1 MSLGLRLRLWGL
13 PSLSSL
19 LPLVRVSLFLVSS
32 IPPFSSLFANQ
43 HQQRLVVL
51 RNERIDDHV
60 ERERKRY
67 DRLVHRLVHR
77 LVDDVIDVQHRL
89 VIVGLLG
96 QDLGHHRVVVW
107 LLGQD
112 IRIRCHRL
120 IVERL
125 YALQRGERGSQVVMS
140 FADQPGSTGDVVLRL
155 RAMGRWQKG
164 GE

>member
-1 MSLGLRLRLWGL
+1 MRLRLRGL

-19 LPLVRVSLFLVSS
+19 LPLFRVSLFLISS
-32 IPPFSSLFANQ
+32 IPPSLFSPFANQ

-77 LVDDVIDVQHRL
+77 LVVDDVIDVQHRL